1 MNLLPVLHPDW
12 MPLLS
17 VQSKLMHPMM
27 IRRMILTRIMIIRT
41 TARRMTIQ
49 EVEQQKA
56 VLQEAVILPKATV
69 LLTTAAVQ
77 QAPQPWHLITGLQF
91 LTRAHHLQRL

>member
-49 EVEQQKA
+49 E
-56 VLQEAVILPKATV
+56 AVILPTATV